1 MIGWSKNW
9 GRGNYLEV
17 PKPEFKSVISSN
29 ESMSSEKTQKLTGP
43 ESPHFCTD
51 GDTAEDVQGWTEI
64 EEGRF
69 MPRRVRGSGRG
80 RALG

>member
-1 MIGWSKNW
+1 MS
-9 GRGNYLEV
+9 EQ
-17 PKPEFKSVISSN
+17 PTPE
-29 ESMSSEKTQKLTGP
+29 KLTGP

-51 GDTAEDVQGWTEI
+51 GDSAENVQGWTEI

>member
-1 MIGWSKNW
+1 M
-9 GRGNYLEV
+9 
-17 PKPEFKSVISSN
+17 SN
-29 ESMSSEKTQKLTGP
+29 QPDNEKLSGP

-51 GDTAEDVQGWTEI
+51 GDTPENVPGWTEV

-69 MPRRVRGSGRG
+69 MPRRTRGSNKG